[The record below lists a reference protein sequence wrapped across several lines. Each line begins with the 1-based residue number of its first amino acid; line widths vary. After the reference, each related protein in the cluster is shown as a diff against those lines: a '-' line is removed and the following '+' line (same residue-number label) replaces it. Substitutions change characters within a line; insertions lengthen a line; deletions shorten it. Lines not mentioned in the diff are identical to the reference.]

1 MLKSKQKENYLPKKI
16 KVGDHEIMESKSA
29 KLLEVVMDNDQKWK
43 SHFCGKGGLPSS
55 LNQRLFMVKR
65 ISNHISKNKL
75 CKVVDSLSTSKLRYG
90 LQLCIKVR
98 LTEEHPKSLYM
109 TMVQRSL
116 NKMLRILDGALVSD
130 RKSTKALLDNQKMLA
145 VNQIAAQ
152 IKLTEMWKA
161 SNDPQYPIK
170 MKTRERQ
177 ENAITTRSLTQ
188 GDLTEVGRS
197 TKARKSFTCD
207 ATKVWNSAPDKIRTS
222 KTLTTAKKAIREHCK
237 SLPI

>member
-1 MLKSKQKENYLPKKI
+1 
-16 KVGDHEIMESKSA
+16 
-29 KLLEVVMDNDQKWK
+29 
-43 SHFCGKGGLPSS
+43 
-55 LNQRLFMVKR
+55 MVKR

-75 CKVVDSLSTSKLRYG
+75 CKVVDSLWTSKLRYR
-90 LQLCIKVR
+90 LQICTEVR

-109 TMVQRSL
+109 TMAQRL
-116 NKMLRILDGALVSD
+116 QNKLLRILDGALVSV
-130 RKSTKALLDNQKMLA
+130 RKSTKTLLDNQNMLS

-152 IKLTEMWKA
+152 IKPTEMWKA

-177 ENAITTRSLTQ
+177 ENAITTRSLTR
-188 GDLTEVGRS
+188 GDLTEVRRS
-197 TKARKSFTCD
+197 TKAKKSFTCD
-207 ATKVWNSAPDKIRTS
+207 AAKVWKNSLDKIRTS